1 MQMAWGWECWAWL
14 IQNEP
19 GVVEMK
25 AEKSGVRFTLAFT
38 LSEMGNHWGLL
49 RRGVT
54 QSDLHLKRAILATG
68 WSVGGLGSRGE
79 QLGDDCP
86 VQAADPA
93 AWRRAWDSLLKGI
106 HAAFLKCK

>member
-1 MQMAWGWECWAWL
+1 MQMAWGGWCWAWL
-14 IQNEP
+14 TQNEP

-25 AEKSGVRFTLAFT
+25 AEKSGVGFTLAFT

-49 RRGVT
+49 SRGVT

-68 WSVGGLGSRGE
+68 WSVCGLGSKGE

-93 AWRRAWDSLLKGI
+93 TWRRVCDSLLTEDTCSI
-106 HAAFLKCK
+106 FEM